1 MRTQDAQR
9 GGDSYVLRQM
19 MLIALLAAYSTAAT
33 LPRSLDLP
41 DRPRLRE
48 ALERVGMRSG
58 VGLPRAGWP
67 LTTAEAETFLDE
79 VIEADSLALTR
90 ADSVDLADL
99 LSGPRELWRWE
110 NGRGG
115 SQLALNLRATG
126 DANLPDTLME
136 GSNARGKGSLGG
148 TAYGSFGGE
157 VWFASDARIFTEW
170 NTDYRYQDRY
180 VLGDAEPSGV
190 PFDDPSE
197 NGRYKSRTGARYT
210 AWAQWS
216 RDWISLKWGR
226 DRVRFG
232 PGKWTG
238 LTTRL
243 ESPPYNLFDTRLE
256 PFRWLS
262 IQATVLEARPG
273 ELELAFPGDQR
284 KWAHVHRFE
293 LRPVRGLELAFQNQV
308 LYRDS
313 GGVQPS
319 YLLPLV
325 PIFFSQDLAG
335 NRDNSAM
342 QFDARFDRL
351 RGFSLWGGLLL
362 DDLNSLTDIFGAHWL
377 NRWAVLAGGQIL
389 SPWRGFDADLAVEWT
404 MVRPWTYTGGREEA
418 YTFAHYGLPMGSE
431 LGPDSR
437 TLRGRLAWRPR
448 PGWETRLEGFVLEKG
463 EGPQSRIGWVRRGL
477 PGNEAELFGEGWVGC
492 SGATSGLRWQ
502 PWRDVAVDLSG
513 SVVVQADG
521 DGRESVRN
529 ILAVGWEADW

>member
-1 MRTQDAQR
+1 MER
-9 GGDSYVLRQM
+9 GTDSYVLREM
-19 MLIALLAAYSTAAT
+19 ILTTLMAALSMAAT

-48 ALERVGMRSG
+48 ALERVGMRAG

-67 LTTAEAETFLDE
+67 LTTAEAEGFLAE
-79 VIEADSLALTR
+79 VRAADSLAITS
-90 ADSVDLADL
+90 ADSLDLKDL
-99 LSGPRELWRWE
+99 LTGPRELWRWE

-115 SQLALNLRATG
+115 SLLALNLRAEG
-126 DANLPDTLME
+126 DANLPDTSA
-136 GSNARGKGSLGG
+136 GSDARWKGSLGG
-148 TAYGSFGGE
+148 AVYGSFGGE
-157 VWFASDARIFTEW
+157 VWFSSDARIFTEW
-170 NTDYRYQDRY
+170 NTDYSYQDRY

-197 NGRYKSRTGARYT
+197 HGRYKTRTGARYT

-313 GGVQPS
+313 GGVQPT

-342 QFDARFDRL
+342 QFDARFDRIQ
-351 RGFSLWGGLLL
+351 GASLWGALLL
-362 DDLNSLTDIFGAHWL
+362 DDLNSLTDIFGSHWL
-377 NRWAVLAGGQIL
+377 NRWAVLAGGQVL
-389 SPWRGFDADLAVEWT
+389 SPWRGIDADLAVEWS
-404 MVRPWTYTGGREEA
+404 MVRPWTYTGGREES

-437 TLRGRLAWRPR
+437 TLRARLAWRPR
-448 PGWETRLEGFVLEKG
+448 PGWEPRLEGFVLEKG
-463 EGPQSRIGWVRRGL
+463 EGPQATIGWVRRKM
-477 PGNEAELFGEGWVGC
+477 PGSEAMLFGDGWVGRT
-492 SGATSGLRWQ
+492 GGTLALRWE
-502 PWRDVAVDLSG
+502 PWSDVSVDLAG
-513 SVVVQADG
+513 SLVVQRDG
-521 DGRESVRN
+521 SGQESLRS
-529 ILAVGWEADW
+529 IAGLGWEADW